1 MKYIFRGVL
10 CAILLGGGHPAM
22 AQDTTDT
29 MDLGPVV
36 VTATRQEEQSLRIP
50 SLVTVITQEEIKN
63 SGAKDV
69 GDILNTETGLWVAD
83 TSGSTPFGALIDGR
97 GFNNGGGNG
106 SRMLVQIDGRRVNL
120 ADTSNPD
127 WGSIPIDSI
136 ERIEI
141 VRGASSSLYGDNAI
155 AGVINIITKQAG
167 SEPVTELSLDHG
179 SYDFWKRA
187 ASISESTGSL
197 SYYLYGGYES
207 SDGYRDNSDYQS
219 SNYVGNFGY
228 KMTPY
233 TTLHLR
239 TGYLSNDHL
248 LPGSLTQDEIDALG
262 PRASVTPG
270 DHAATHQSDF
280 DTRLESYLNKENWIE
295 ISGGQ
300 ILRGEDFK
308 VTYPGAGVSDSAN
321 DTRSSTVAVK
331 YQATAPLAGHENRF
345 LLGSDLLKET
355 VNSPSRF
362 IDTMGNVYP
371 DSVNYERRVIGAY
384 AHEELSIRPT
394 LIGTLSGR
402 MDWSNFRYNQ
412 ESSGVSGERGF
423 RIWSPKAGLT
433 YMATPSS
440 SVYAT
445 WSKSFRFPNR
455 DELTGFFG
463 FTPQLDPERAT
474 TFEFGGKIHAGQA
487 IEAGLTIFRTQVD
500 NEILYVPPPVGSTA
514 FGENENIPKVR
525 HEGIEI
531 SSMERPNDTIRLGW
545 SYTVTRS
552 WIVEGPFEGNNL
564 PITPKH
570 SGSATVDWGR
580 EKGAGFSI
588 IGRFSGKQILA
599 NDLANQQQKLPGYAV
614 FSARI
619 RYTGEWLNWYF
630 GVNNV
635 FNQKYDA
642 FGGVGGGGST
652 AFGDRIGL
660 SPAPERNL
668 VGGATIRF

>member
-1 MKYIFRGVL
+1 MKRVYGGIL
-10 CAILLGGGHPAM
+10 CVFLSGWAM
-22 AQDTTDT
+22 AAAAEEPEQTV
-29 MDLGPVV
+29 DLGPVV
-36 VTATRQEEQSLRIP
+36 VTATRQEEASLRIP
-50 SLVTVITQEEIKN
+50 SLVTVITKEEIKK

-69 GDILNTETGLWVAD
+69 GDILNTETGIWVAN
-83 TSGSTPFGALIDGR
+83 TSGSTPFGNLIDGR

-127 WGSIPIDSI
+127 WTSIPIDSI

-155 AGVINIITKQAG
+155 AGVINIITKEAG
-167 SEPVTELSLDHG
+167 PEPVTELSLDHG

-207 SDGYRDNSDYQS
+207 SDGYRDNSDYRA

-228 KMTPY
+228 EMTPY
-233 TTLHLR
+233 TTFHFR
-239 TGYLSNDHL
+239 TGYVSNDHL
-248 LPGSLTQDEIDALG
+248 LPGSLTQDEIDTLG

-270 DHAATHQSDF
+270 DHAATHQSDY
-280 DTRLESYLNKENWIE
+280 DARLESYLNKENWIE

-300 ILRGEDFK
+300 ILRGEDFQ
-308 VTYPGAGVSDSAN
+308 VTFPGAGISDSAN

-331 YQATAPLAGHENRF
+331 YQATAPLAGLENHL

-355 VNSPSRF
+355 VNSPSSF
-362 IDTMGNVYP
+362 IDTTGIVFP
-371 DSVNYERRVIGAY
+371 DSVHYERRVIGAY
-384 AHEELSIRPT
+384 AHEELSIRPS
-394 LIGTLSGR
+394 LIVTLSGR
-402 MDWSNFRYNQ
+402 MDWSNFQYDQ
-412 ESSGVSGERGF
+412 ESSGVSGERSF

-433 YMATPSS
+433 YVTTSS
-440 SVYAT
+440 SSIYAT
-445 WSKSFRFPNR
+445 WSKGFRFPNR

-474 TFEFGGKIHAGQA
+474 TIEFGGKVHAGQA
-487 IEAGLTIFRTQVD
+487 EEAGVTIYRTQVD

-514 FGENENIPKVR
+514 FGENENIPEVR
-525 HEGIEI
+525 HEGIEF
-531 SSMERPNDTIRLGW
+531 SEVSRPNDTLRLGG
-545 SYTVTRS
+545 SYTVARS
-552 WIVEGPFEGNNL
+552 WIVEGPFDGKNL
-564 PITPKH
+564 PVTPKH
-570 SGSATVDWGR
+570 SGSMTVDWGR
-580 EKGAGFSI
+580 NKGPGLSI

-599 NDLANQQQKLPGYAV
+599 NDLANEQEKLPGYAV
-614 FSARI
+614 WSARM
-619 RYTGEWLNWYF
+619 RYKGESLDWYF

-635 FNQKYDA
+635 FNHKYDA

-660 SPAPERNL
+660 NPAPERNM
-668 VGGATIRF
+668 VGGATVRF